1 MKKYEDIKTAIC
13 PKCGQ
18 EYTGRPALSRADNKT
33 MICPDCGIH
42 EALENIGV
50 GKEEQNERERQI
62 ILKQLQPTDGLSRPY
77 GSRSGITKINRS
89 ERTKYYE
96 NKNLRSIRLKH

>member
-33 MICPDCGIH
+33 TY
-42 EALENIGV
+42 V
-50 GKEEQNERERQI
+50 GGGAS
-62 ILKQLQPTDGLSRPY
+62 D
-77 GSRSGITKINRS
+77 
-89 ERTKYYE
+89 RT
-96 NKNLRSIRLKH
+96 

>member
-42 EALENIGV
+42 EALI
-50 GKEEQNERERQI
+50 
-62 ILKQLQPTDGLSRPY
+62 
-77 GSRSGITKINRS
+77 
-89 ERTKYYE
+89 RTFYSVPHIF
-96 NKNLRSIRLKH
+96 L

>member
-50 GKEEQNERERQI
+50 GKEEQNE
-62 ILKQLQPTDGLSRPY
+62 ILEKKT
-77 GSRSGITKINRS
+77 N
-89 ERTKYYE
+89 KYLAVTA
-96 NKNLRSIRLKH
+96 NGRFKPSLWQ

>member
-50 GKEEQNERERQI
+50 GKEVQSNSFLFVNLSTKQVQ
-62 ILKQLQPTDGLSRPY
+62 LKQCCF
-77 GSRSGITKINRS
+77 
-89 ERTKYYE
+89 
-96 NKNLRSIRLKH
+96 RLPLKVSQWMNIFRQTIVCICRQDNQ

>member
-1 MKKYEDIKTAIC
+1 MSGWIDRNGWIHCPTCGNKTRTKVNPDTVLKRFPLFC
-13 PKCGQ
+13 PKCGK

-50 GKEEQNERERQI
+50 GKEEQNEILEIIHRSMRE
-62 ILKQLQPTDGLSRPY
+62 KD
-77 GSRSGITKINRS
+77 K
-89 ERTKYYE
+89 
-96 NKNLRSIRLKH
+96 

>member
-50 GKEEQNERERQI
+50 V
-62 ILKQLQPTDGLSRPY
+62 
-77 GSRSGITKINRS
+77 
-89 ERTKYYE
+89 
-96 NKNLRSIRLKH
+96 

>member
-50 GKEEQNERERQI
+50 GKE
-62 ILKQLQPTDGLSRPY
+62 LSL
-77 GSRSGITKINRS
+77 IHI
-89 ERTKYYE
+89 
-96 NKNLRSIRLKH
+96 

>member
-50 GKEEQNERERQI
+50 GKEEQNE
-62 ILKQLQPTDGLSRPY
+62 ILETANGRFKPSLWQ
-77 GSRSGITKINRS
+77 
-89 ERTKYYE
+89 
-96 NKNLRSIRLKH
+96 

>member
-33 MICPDCGIH
+33 MICP

-50 GKEEQNERERQI
+50 GKEEQNEILEIIHRSMRE
-62 ILKQLQPTDGLSRPY
+62 KD
-77 GSRSGITKINRS
+77 K
-89 ERTKYYE
+89 
-96 NKNLRSIRLKH
+96 

>member
-50 GKEEQNERERQI
+50 GKEEQN
-62 ILKQLQPTDGLSRPY
+62 
-77 GSRSGITKINRS
+77 
-89 ERTKYYE
+89 
-96 NKNLRSIRLKH
+96 

>member
-18 EYTGRPALSRADNKT
+18 EYTGRHALSRADNKT

-50 GKEEQNERERQI
+50 GKEEQNEILEIIHRSMRE
-62 ILKQLQPTDGLSRPY
+62 KD
-77 GSRSGITKINRS
+77 K
-89 ERTKYYE
+89 
-96 NKNLRSIRLKH
+96 

>member
-13 PKCGQ
+13 PKCGH

-42 EALENIGV
+42 EALDTP
-50 GKEEQNERERQI
+50 QYERERQI
-62 ILKQLQPTDGLSRPY
+62 SL
-77 GSRSGITKINRS
+77 
-89 ERTKYYE
+89 
-96 NKNLRSIRLKH
+96 

>member
-42 EALENIGV
+42 EALENP
-50 GKEEQNERERQI
+50 KAAKY
-62 ILKQLQPTDGLSRPY
+62 ILFIKDRCLYPIFTLHVHVL
-77 GSRSGITKINRS
+77 IS
-89 ERTKYYE
+89 EFRY
-96 NKNLRSIRLKH
+96 LRSNRYT

>member
-13 PKCGQ
+13 PECGQ

-50 GKEEQNERERQI
+50 GKEEQNEILEIIHRSMRE
-62 ILKQLQPTDGLSRPY
+62 KD
-77 GSRSGITKINRS
+77 K
-89 ERTKYYE
+89 
-96 NKNLRSIRLKH
+96 

>member
-33 MICPDCGIH
+33 MICPDCGTH
-42 EALENIGV
+42 EALKALGISP
-50 GKEEQNERERQI
+50 EEQEKI
-62 ILKQLQPTDGLSRPY
+62 ISIIH
-77 GSRSGITKINRS
+77 RSTA
-89 ERTKYYE
+89 E
-96 NKNLRSIRLKH
+96 

>member
-1 MKKYEDIKTAIC
+1 MKTAIC
-13 PKCGQ
+13 PKCGK

-50 GKEEQNERERQI
+50 GKEEQNEILEIIHRSMRE
-62 ILKQLQPTDGLSRPY
+62 KD
-77 GSRSGITKINRS
+77 K
-89 ERTKYYE
+89 
-96 NKNLRSIRLKH
+96 

>member
-50 GKEEQNERERQI
+50 GKEE
-62 ILKQLQPTDGLSRPY
+62 
-77 GSRSGITKINRS
+77 
-89 ERTKYYE
+89 
-96 NKNLRSIRLKH
+96 

>member
-42 EALENIGV
+42 EALENIG
-50 GKEEQNERERQI
+50 EILEIIHRSMRE
-62 ILKQLQPTDGLSRPY
+62 KD
-77 GSRSGITKINRS
+77 K
-89 ERTKYYE
+89 
-96 NKNLRSIRLKH
+96 